1 MTEPKIGT
9 PAILAAALLLLA
21 SAGLAPAQDSGQSA
35 SKVQRPEVL
44 KQIDPE
50 YTREAR
56 DAGLEG
62 TVLLTIVVNKYGT
75 PSRVTVKKG
84 IVEPPRDD
92 LGLNES
98 AVESV
103 RKWRFRP
110 GTKDGQPVAVLATVE
125 VNFRLK

>member
-1 MTEPKIGT
+1 M
-9 PAILAAALLLLA
+9 LLA